1 MKVLQGWF
9 KCHFCKK
16 RFCIEH
22 GITISSSLI
31 EPENPLSEWDYP
43 FISCMSCLLQHFED
57 VLDYK
62 GLRKYYSVFRE
73 PIDNLDNMNL
83 TFSSADTIE
92 SVVEIEGAFFTV
104 LTIKKD
110 LEVLKDVK
118 VRMERMI
125 KEKKT
130 NSQQIPEKEILKLI
144 EKTNVER

>member
-1 MKVLQGWF
+1 
-9 KCHFCKK
+9 
-16 RFCIEH
+16 
-22 GITISSSLI
+22 
-31 EPENPLSEWDYP
+31 
-43 FISCMSCLLQHFED
+43 MSCLLQHFED